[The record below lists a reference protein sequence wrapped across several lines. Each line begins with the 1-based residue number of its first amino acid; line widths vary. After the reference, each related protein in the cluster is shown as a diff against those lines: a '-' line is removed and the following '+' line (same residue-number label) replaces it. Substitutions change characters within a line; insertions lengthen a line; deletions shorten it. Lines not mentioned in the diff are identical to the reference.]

1 MAQEETL
8 GQILKER
15 HWPNAALALVAE
27 IDESTVTRIVNGE
40 SKPRAT
46 TAVRMAEGLGI
57 GYGRMRRILA
67 ATWEAGQAAQA
78 DPEPAVR
85 SATL

>member
-1 MAQEETL
+1 MPQEETL

-27 IDESTVTRIVNGE
+27 IDESTVTRIVKGE
-40 SKPRAT
+40 SKPRAA

-67 ATWEAGQAAQA
+67 ATWEAGRAAQA
-78 DPEPAVR
+78 DQEVSAG
-85 SATL
+85 SATR